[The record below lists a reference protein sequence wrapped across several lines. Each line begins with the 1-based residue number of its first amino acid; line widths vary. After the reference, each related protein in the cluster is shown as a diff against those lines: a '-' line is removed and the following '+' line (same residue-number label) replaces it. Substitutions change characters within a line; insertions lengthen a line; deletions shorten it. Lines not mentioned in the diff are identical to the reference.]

1 MMSVESKFHKI
12 HIYLKHRIYLFD
24 MHVRRIEIAR
34 TFLTAGKRYASHFP
48 FWFFVH
54 IYTCTVYSVHSVT
67 Y

>member
-48 FWFFVH
+48 F
-54 IYTCTVYSVHSVT
+54 
-67 Y
+67 